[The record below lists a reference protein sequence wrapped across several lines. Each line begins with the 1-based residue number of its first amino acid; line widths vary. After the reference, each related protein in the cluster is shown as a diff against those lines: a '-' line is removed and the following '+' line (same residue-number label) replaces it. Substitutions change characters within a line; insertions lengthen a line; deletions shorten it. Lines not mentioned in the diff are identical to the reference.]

1 MPRRKPDSSRS
12 SRRLIF
18 PRRPARET
26 GPLWKAMQGGE
37 LRWAEGEIE
46 RMERAATD
54 EIVAEY
60 EADQTPWG
68 YLRFLRKLGFQVTQ
82 PSVPAGEGE
91 PVRSWMDRADESP
104 FRKVQGLILTVITVE
119 PTLIF
124 MSTKKGAGPAVGAAI
139 DGADWWD
146 VLLGTSASP
155 DTVLL
160 ITENRSLQD
169 QVMHRLQ
176 FFHDRY
182 GAAGE
187 IERRPFHE

>member
-1 MPRRKPDSSRS
+1 
-12 SRRLIF
+12 
-18 PRRPARET
+18 
-26 GPLWKAMQGGE
+26 MQGGE

-46 RMERAATD
+46 RIERAATD

-60 EADQTPWG
+60 EAEQTPSG
-68 YLRFLRKLGFQVTQ
+68 YLRLLRKLGFQVTQ
-82 PSVPAGEGE
+82 PSVRRDPREPGAVPAGEGE

-119 PTLIF
+119 PTLIL
-124 MSTKKGAGPAVGAAI
+124 MTTKKGAGPAVGAAI
-139 DGADWWD
+139 DGLDWWD

-160 ITENRSLQD
+160 VTENRSLQD

-176 FFHDRY
+176 FFHGRY